1 METALL
7 IILPIMTAGIS
18 IASFFIARGAEA
30 RKRGHDDGT
39 LKADIKFI
47 REKVTELVRE
57 QERINMTLT
66 DHFERIIRNEE
77 SIKSAHKRLDELTK
91 K

>member
-1 METALL
+1 MS
-7 IILPIMTAGIS
+7 AGS
-18 IASFFIARGAEA
+18 RVPTGGSAEA
-30 RKRGHDDGT
+30 RKRGQDDGT

-77 SIKSAHKRLDELTK
+77 SIKSAHKRLDELK